1 MITIPY
7 EKLLERMQEASEL
20 TKDELDKK
28 IRAKLEELSGL
39 ISKEGAAH
47 IVANELGVN
56 FEAPKKDVTIANLAA
71 GMKNLELVGK
81 VRAVYEVRTFN
92 TATRSGQVGNFLLT
106 DASGTTRIVLWNDM
120 ADKLKDIKEGDVI
133 KLKEGY
139 TRENSGRIEVHLG
152 DNAHL
157 FINPEGL
164 QVDVD
169 VKANGEQRAEA
180 QLKKVAE
187 LNANDGNVAVIS
199 TIVQVFDP
207 RFFPV
212 CPECNKKL
220 GGEAGSYTCL
230 SHGNVDI
237 PSYNYVMNLYLDDGS
252 DNIRCVLWKEQI
264 NELLGIPPAEII
276 SLKDEPGLFEPFKTE
291 LLGMIVKVR
300 GRVNNNVQFGRL
312 ELVGYEIIKNVT
324 PEGEKESN
332 SGTDS
337 KNSSATETS
346 SLPKQ
351 VETGKIVEEVTETT
365 ISAEVDDETEEV
377 RSISVKEETKT
388 TYDEDSTKKAL
399 AQDDDEEE
407 IFTLEDIED
416 LEDLE

>member
-7 EKLLERMQEASEL
+7 EKLLERMQESSGL
-20 TKDELDKK
+20 SKDELDKK

-56 FEAPKKDVTIANLAA
+56 FEAPKKDLNIANLTA
-71 GMKNLELVGK
+71 GLRNIELTGK
-81 VRAVYEVRTFN
+81 VRAVYEVRSFN
-92 TATRSGQVGNFLLT
+92 TERRSGKVGNFLLT
-106 DASGTTRIVLWNDM
+106 DTSGTTRVVLWNDM
-120 ADKLKDIKEGDVI
+120 ADKLSDLKEGDVVKI
-133 KLKEGY
+133 KEGY
-139 TRENSGRIEVHLG
+139 TRENNGRIELHLG

-157 FINPEGL
+157 YINPEGV

-169 VKANGEQRAEA
+169 VKAAGSEQRTEA
-180 QLKKVAE
+180 PIKKVAE
-187 LNANDGNVAVIS
+187 LTENDGNVAVVA

-220 GGEAGSYTCL
+220 AGEPGSYTCL
-230 SHGNVDI
+230 SHGDVDI

-264 NELLGIPPAEII
+264 HELLGIPPAEII
-276 SLKDEPGLFEPFKTE
+276 SLKDEPALFEPFKTE

-300 GRVNNNVQFGRL
+300 GRVNNNQQFGRL
-312 ELVGYEIIKNVT
+312 ELVGYELTKNVMPNGE
-324 PEGEKESN
+324 PEAHTATTSRPSPNEK
-332 SGTDS
+332 T
-337 KNSSATETS
+337 
-346 SLPKQ
+346 SLPQ
-351 VETGKIVEEVTETT
+351 HVATGTVVEESTETT
-365 ISAEVDDETEEV
+365 ITAEVDEDTQEV
-377 RSISVKEETKT
+377 KSISVKEETTTSYDDEDNTKT
-388 TYDEDSTKKAL
+388 TV
-399 AQDDDEEE
+399 QDDDEEV
-407 IFTLEDIED
+407 FTLEDIED